1 MKRFPSLKSSN
12 DFKNVYNNGIS
23 YGNKFLVMYVI
34 KNNCFRDRLG
44 ISVSKKVGNSVVRH
58 RLTRQLREIF
68 RLENSQYKNN
78 KLNMSYDIIIIVRVN
93 AAALTYHKL
102 EGAYMRLCGK
112 LGLKDRN
119 NENG

>member
-1 MKRFPSLKSSN
+1 MKRFPSLKSSKE
-12 DFKNVYNNGIS
+12 FALVYNKADSFANR
-23 YGNKFLVMYVI
+23 NLVMYKS
-34 KNNCFRDRLG
+34 KNSLDKNRIG

-78 KLNMSYDIIIIVRVN
+78 KLNMSYDIIIIVKVN

-102 EGAYMRLCGK
+102 ESAYMRLCGK

>member
-1 MKRFPSLKSSN
+1 MKRFPSLKSSKE
-12 DFKNVYNNGIS
+12 FALVYNKADSFANR
-23 YGNKFLVMYVI
+23 NLVMYKS
-34 KNNCFRDRLG
+34 KNFLDKNRIG

-78 KLNMSYDIIIIVRVN
+78 KLNMSYDIIIIVKVN

-102 EGAYMRLCGK
+102 ESAYMRLCGK

>member
-78 KLNMSYDIIIIVRVN
+78 KLDMSYDIIIIVRVN

-102 EGAYMRLCGK
+102 ESAYMRLCGK

>member
-1 MKRFPSLKSSN
+1 
-12 DFKNVYNNGIS
+12 
-23 YGNKFLVMYVI
+23 MYVI

-102 EGAYMRLCGK
+102 ESAYMRLCGK

>member
-102 EGAYMRLCGK
+102 ESAYMRLCGK

>member
-102 EGAYMRLCGK
+102 ESAYMRLCGK

-119 NENG
+119 NKNG

>member
-78 KLNMSYDIIIIVRVN
+78 KLNMSYDIIIIVKVN

-102 EGAYMRLCGK
+102 ESAYMRLCGK

>member
-78 KLNMSYDIIIIVRVN
+78 KLIMSYDIIIIVRVN

-102 EGAYMRLCGK
+102 ESAYMRLCGK